1 MNTSYSSSLL
11 ESDNNSMSLKSIL
24 ESGSPSRKRSA
35 PSERCNTSSENSI
48 SIVQETGFDKRK
60 SRRNPIVNS
69 VLILYPSGGLK
80 QIAFFF
86 SNNQSFLFSLS
97 KEVSNPILN
106 KRLST
111 TIIKK
116 RIEPF
121 LYDSVKSIIDNYFII
136 KDEYIKST
144 RKNEYYSLLFKFI
157 RDYYSILS
165 KSPDFKDYCYFGYFE
180 DSKRM
185 DRGTEITHNGIN
197 RCHFNK
203 NMKEGYCEVQT
214 NPQERAYGEYKENRL
229 SGIGQLHCSNYSMYG
244 DFENNLANGISS
256 INLHNGF
263 ISMGEFKNDK
273 KDGYQCCIFPDGDN
287 YVGGLK
293 NGKKN
298 GLGVS
303 GGQNVSE
310 GIYQDDHLINKVSI
324 STADAIN
331 YVGDYKN
338 GKPEGNGYIARGL
351 GNTLYEGGLHQ
362 GLYHGIGQLIHLS
375 KYSLVL
381 EKGYFQD
388 GKRKL

>member
-1 MNTSYSSSLL
+1 
-11 ESDNNSMSLKSIL
+11 
-24 ESGSPSRKRSA
+24 
-35 PSERCNTSSENSI
+35 
-48 SIVQETGFDKRK
+48 
-60 SRRNPIVNS
+60 
-69 VLILYPSGGLK
+69 
-80 QIAFFF
+80 
-86 SNNQSFLFSLS
+86 
-97 KEVSNPILN
+97 
-106 KRLST
+106 
-111 TIIKK
+111 
-116 RIEPF
+116 
-121 LYDSVKSIIDNYFII
+121 
-136 KDEYIKST
+136 
-144 RKNEYYSLLFKFI
+144 
-157 RDYYSILS
+157 
-165 KSPDFKDYCYFGYFE
+165 
-180 DSKRM
+180 
-185 DRGTEITHNGIN
+185 
-197 RCHFNK
+197 
-203 NMKEGYCEVQT
+203 
-214 NPQERAYGEYKENRL
+214 
-229 SGIGQLHCSNYSMYG
+229 MYG

-351 GNTLYEGGLHQ
+351 GNILYEGGLHQ

-375 KYSLVL
+375 KNSLVL
-381 EKGYFQD
+381 EKGYFFD

>member
-1 MNTSYSSSLL
+1 MNTNCSSNSL
-11 ESDNNSMSLKSIL
+11 ENDSDTMTWKSIL
-24 ESGSPSRKRSA
+24 KMGEPSRKRAS
-35 PSERCNTSSENSI
+35 PSERYNTYQEDSI
-48 SIVQETGFDKRK
+48 PIVQETGSDMRK
-60 SRRNPIVNS
+60 SRKNPIVNS

-121 LYDSVKSIIDNYFII
+121 LYDSVKNVINNYFII
-136 KDEYIKST
+136 KDEYIKPT
-144 RKNEYYSLLFKFI
+144 KKNEYYSLLFKFI
-157 RDYYSILS
+157 RDYYTILS
-165 KSPDFKDYCYFGYFE
+165 RSPNFKDYCYFGYFE
-180 DSKRM
+180 DSKRI
-185 DRGTEITHNGIN
+185 DRGTEITQNGVN
-197 RCHFNK
+197 RCHFKK

-214 NPQERAYGEYKENRL
+214 NPQERVFGEYKDNML
-229 SGIGQLHCSNYSMYG
+229 SGVGKLHCANFSMYG

-273 KDGYQCCIFPDGDN
+273 KDGYHCCLFPDGES
-287 YVGGLK
+287 YCGCIK

-331 YVGDYKN
+331 YIGDYKN

-375 KYSLVL
+375 KNSLVL
-381 EKGYFQD
+381 EKGYFFD